1 MRYKPLPIGVDNFK
15 KLIEHGY
22 YFVDK
27 TAFIKDLLDM
37 KGDVNLFTRPRR
49 FGKTLNLSMLQYF
62 FEDMHTAKGE
72 AVDNSGIFAG
82 LNIMQAGEGYLS
94 HMGKYPLI
102 TLTLKAGKQSTFVS
116 AYKQLVR
123 QISMEFERH
132 YYLLNSDMPVEMKE
146 RYKSIL
152 SGNAEMDTF
161 KDSIQFLSNCL
172 ENYYGKKVIILIDE
186 YDVPLEN
193 AFVCGFYDEMVDF
206 IRAIFESALKTNS
219 SLDFA
224 VITGCLRISKESIF
238 TGMNNLTV
246 ISILNEQY
254 DEYFGFT
261 DEEVRKMCDDYGL
274 SHKYEVVKSWYDGYN
289 IGRVDVYNPW
299 SVIQFMFDLRANENC
314 YPKAYWANTSSNSIV
329 RELIELADESA
340 KAELELLIDGGMIEK
355 TIREDITY
363 AEVYETMDNLWNFMF
378 FTGYFRKVSER
389 TADNDIRYLTLRI
402 PNREVRYIFYTK
414 VNAWFQDKMKQRD
427 MSRLHDAFVRKDVET
442 FEEELN
448 DIVLETISSM
458 DEHENY
464 YHGLVA
470 GLLTGIKGYITKSNR
485 ESGKGRCDLFVKP
498 VSRRK
503 EAFIVEFKV
512 TKKLSE
518 LEAKAEEAIAQIA
531 DRDYEQE
538 LIDDNYSVI
547 SWYGIAFCGKECMV
561 KLVER

>member
-1 MRYKPLPIGVDNFK
+1 MN
-15 KLIEHGY
+15 
-22 YFVDK
+22 
-27 TAFIKDLLDM
+27 
-37 KGDVNLFTRPRR
+37 
-49 FGKTLNLSMLQYF
+49 MLQYF
-62 FEDMHTAKGE
+62 FEDMRNSKGE
-72 AVDNSGIFAG
+72 SIDNSGIFSG
-82 LNIMQAGEGYLS
+82 LRIMQAGEKYLL
-94 HMGKYPLI
+94 HMGKYPVI
-102 TLTLKAGKQSTFVS
+102 TLTLKAGKQSTFES
-116 AYKQLVR
+116 AYKQLIW

-132 YYLLNSDMPVEMKE
+132 SYLLDSDMSDEMLE

-152 SGNAEMDTF
+152 GGYANLDVF
-161 KDSIQFLSNCL
+161 KASIQFLSGCL
-172 ENYYGKKVIILIDE
+172 EKYYEKKVIILIDE

-193 AFVCGFYDEMVDF
+193 AFVCGFYDKMIDF
-206 IRAIFESALKTNS
+206 IRALFESALKTNS

-238 TGMNNLTV
+238 TGLNNLEV
-246 ISILNEQY
+246 ISILDDSYN
-254 DEYFGFT
+254 EYFGFT
-261 DEEVRKMCDDYGL
+261 DCEVKKICDDFNF
-274 SHKYEVVKSWYDGYN
+274 SEKFESVKAWYNGYLFGN
-289 IGRVDVYNPW
+289 TNVYNPW
-299 SVIQFMFDLRANENC
+299 SVIRYIKDLQANENC

-329 RELIELADESA
+329 RELIELADESI
-340 KAELELLIDGGMIEK
+340 KAEIELLIDGGTIEK
-355 TIREDITY
+355 PIHEDITY

-389 TADNDIRYLTLRI
+389 ISENDIRYLSFKI

-414 VNAWFQDKMKQRD
+414 VSAWFQAKMKQRD
-427 MSRLHDAFVRKDVET
+427 MSRLHNAFIQKDVEV

-448 DIVLETISSM
+448 DIMLETISSM

-512 TKKLSE
+512 TKKLGQ
-518 LEAKAEEAIAQIA
+518 LEAKAEEALAQIE
-531 DRDYEQE
+531 DRNYAKE

-547 SWYGIAFCGKECMV
+547 SRYGIAFCGKECMV
-561 KLVER
+561 KFAEC